1 MPELTD
7 AQLDQLMVD
16 LGLTQ
21 PARRRG
27 HRPLAPCGT
36 VSAYQRH
43 VRKGEPI
50 DDACRTANTEAKR
63 KQTGVGKALEAITNH
78 GTTGGYK
85 RHLYRGEKAC
95 ADCLRAEREYSQ
107 RTHEIRRSRA
117 RRKGGIA

>member
-16 LGLTQ
+16 IGLTQ

-43 VRKGEPI
+43 VRKHEPI
-50 DDACRTANTEAKR
+50 DEACRQANTAAKR
-63 KQTGVGKALEAITNH
+63 KQTGAGKSLEPITNH

-85 RHLYRGEKAC
+85 RHLYRGEAPC
-95 ADCLRAEREYSQ
+95 EDCLLAERE
-107 RTHEIRRSRA
+107 RSREQHRVRRA
-117 RRKGGIA
+117 QQRRKGGAS

>member
-1 MPELTD
+1 MPDLTD

-21 PARRRG
+21 PARG
-27 HRPLAPCGT
+27 GRPLAPCGT
-36 VSAYQRH
+36 LAAYQRH
-43 VRKGEPI
+43 MRKHEPI
-50 DDACRTANTEAKR
+50 DDACRQANTDAKR
-63 KQTGVGKALEAITNH
+63 KQTGAGKTLAPITNH

-95 ADCLRAEREYSQ
+95 SDCLRAEREYSQ
-107 RTHEIRRSRA
+107 RTNQIRRSRA